1 METKKWL
8 LLRSFES
15 LFTNEGQSLW
25 AEVRLQLHDH
35 STEIQCTAFYFL
47 LKEPMEVAEEQHDE
61 GRRDTL
67 GILRKVLLLWYEVL
81 KISSLSG
88 MNSSIGSPVSNVRLI
103 NVQSTFNPECLI
115 ILQWHLQCIK
125 GCSWHQYL
133 GIWRRYKNNNVCWFR
148 PIRKTIHFG

>member
-1 METKKWL
+1 
-8 LLRSFES
+8 
-15 LFTNEGQSLW
+15 
-25 AEVRLQLHDH
+25 
-35 STEIQCTAFYFL
+35 
-47 LKEPMEVAEEQHDE
+47 MEVEQFDIPLQDNLDLKGVSESREGGCSEPISNQVVEEQHDE

-103 NVQSTFNPECLI
+103 NVQSTFNSECLI

-133 GIWRRYKNNNVCWFR
+133 GI
-148 PIRKTIHFG
+148 